1 MAQSLHK
8 VTFEEFQK
16 LQQGQGSVRYE
27 LDEGE
32 LIEMTP
38 ASYQHNRIRGRIEQW
53 LREYPEAQGLGE
65 VVAEMDFRL
74 SSDVVRTP
82 DVSFI
87 TNAQLQVIHPTDAL
101 LQGAPA
107 LAVEIISPSNTASEI
122 VRKRNQYLAA
132 GSQAVWVVYPEQRE
146 IEVFRAG
153 DRPLILSEQDSLT
166 DGQLFPGLSLS
177 LNYIFAASKK

>member
-16 LQQGQGSVRYE
+16 LQQSQESVRYE

-53 LREYPEAQGLGE
+53 LREHPEAQGLGE

-87 TNAQLQVIHPTDAL
+87 IAEQLQVIHPTDAL

-146 IEVFRAG
+146 IEVFRIG
-153 DRPLILSEQDSLT
+153 DRPLILGEQDSLT

>member
-16 LQQGQGSVRYE
+16 LQQDQEAIRYE

-38 ASYQHNRIRGRIEQW
+38 ASYEHNRIRGRIEQW
-53 LREYPEAQGLGE
+53 LREYPEAQNLGE

-74 SSDVVRTP
+74 SSGVVRTP

-87 TNAQLQVIHPTDAL
+87 TAKHLQDIHPKDAL

-122 VRKRNQYLAA
+122 VRKRSQYLAA
-132 GSQAVWVVYPEQRE
+132 GCQAVWVIYPEQRE
-146 IEVFRAG
+146 IEIFRPD
-153 DRPLILSEQDSLT
+153 DRPLILGEQDSLT
-166 DGQLFPGLSLS
+166 DERLFPGLSLP
-177 LNYIFAASKK
+177 LTYIFAATKR